1 METLLTIALAGLFA
15 GFIFSVPVAGPIS
28 ILITSYALKG
38 KFNFALV
45 TAIGAALVDSLY
57 CFIAVFGFSQLY
69 ILYQPLVPYT
79 LLGGAFFMTVLG
91 YKIIHMH
98 IKLDSDDA
106 GEKPKL
112 RKRGRF
118 LTGIMVS
125 LLNPSLFFGWLTSS
139 FVIMSF
145 TASLGIN
152 IGGLDTSLGK
162 AVESIQNDP
171 VAISQQASPD
181 AELSTLQKD
190 SDGNPVH
197 PLIYS
202 LAYALAVGMGS
213 IIWFFNFSKF
223 LVKHRHKL
231 KIDIIDKIIHL
242 LGFGLWAFALYLS
255 YSALR
260 MIGLFT

>member
-1 METLLTIALAGLFA
+1 METLITISLAGLFA
-15 GFIFSVPVAGPIS
+15 GFIFSIPVAGPIS

-45 TAIGAALVDSLY
+45 TAVGAALVDALY

-69 ILYQPLVPYT
+69 VMYQPLVPYT
-79 LLGGAFFMTVLG
+79 LLGGAIFMMVLG

-98 IKLDSDDA
+98 IKLDSDNS
-106 GEKPKL
+106 EERPKL

-139 FVIMSF
+139 FIIISF

-162 AVESIQNDP
+162 TVESIQNDT
-171 VAISQQASPD
+171 VVTSEQAPSSAALP
-181 AELSTLQKD
+181 AVQEN
-190 SDGNPVH
+190 SDGKPVH

-202 LAYALAVGMGS
+202 LAYALAVGLGS
-213 IIWFFNFSKF
+213 ILWFFNFSKF

-231 KIDIIDKIIHL
+231 KINIIDKIIHL
-242 LGFGLWAFALYLS
+242 LGFGLWAFALYLI

>member
-1 METLLTIALAGLFA
+1 METLLTISLAGLFA

-28 ILITSYALKG
+28 ILVTSYSLKG
-38 KFNFALV
+38 EFHFALV
-45 TAIGAALVDSLY
+45 TAVGAALVDFLY

-69 ILYQPLVPYT
+69 IMYQPLVPYT
-79 LLGGAFFMTVLG
+79 LLGGAFFMVILG

-98 IKLDSDDA
+98 LKLDSNGKGD
-106 GEKPKL
+106 KPRL

-118 LTGIMVS
+118 LTGVMVS

-139 FVIMSF
+139 FIIMSF

-162 AVESIQNDP
+162 AVESIQNDSA
-171 VAISQQASPD
+171 VIAQQVPQT
-181 AELSTLQKD
+181 AETPSVHKEND
-190 SDGNPVH
+190 ENPVH
-197 PLIYS
+197 PLFYS
-202 LAYALAVGMGS
+202 LAYALAVGIGS

-231 KIDIIDKIIHL
+231 KVEVVDKIIHL
-242 LGFGLWAFALYLS
+242 LGFGLWGFALYLS

>member
-1 METLLTIALAGLFA
+1 METLLTISLAGLLA

-28 ILITSYALKG
+28 ILITSYSLKG
-38 KFNFALV
+38 EFHFALV
-45 TAIGAALVDSLY
+45 TAVGAAMVDFLY

-79 LLGGAFFMTVLG
+79 LLVGAFFMGILG

-98 IKLDSDDA
+98 LKLDSN
-106 GEKPKL
+106 GRGNKPKL

-139 FVIMSF
+139 FIIMSF
-145 TASLGIN
+145 AASLGIN
-152 IGGLDTSLGK
+152 LGGLDTTLGK
-162 AVESIQNDP
+162 TVESIQNDVVVSSEQFAP
-171 VAISQQASPD
+171 PAQLPK
-181 AELSTLQKD
+181 LQE
-190 SDGNPVH
+190 DGEEEPVH
-197 PLIYS
+197 PLFYS
-202 LAYALAVGMGS
+202 LAYALAVGIGS

-231 KIDIIDKIIHL
+231 KVEIVDKIIHL
-242 LGFGLWAFALYLS
+242 LGFGLWGFALYLS